1 MCDTAMISKTDL
13 AFCADNTFDRNDVL
27 IAEEA
32 ILRGLDWR
40 LSYPT
45 ILDFVELYADVLDL
59 EEHNRFMPRYVAELA
74 LQCQIYLTYQPSLVA
89 SCVVALASFCVGTTE
104 LWPAVLEEATGYCW
118 LDLEQ
123 CMLALSS
130 DIHHVRSAMPE
141 LRIIMRRYRRAQNGR
156 VALVQIPKITSFALM
171 RNPRQPNT

>member
-1 MCDTAMISKTDL
+1 MISKTDL
-13 AFCADNTFDRNDVL
+13 AFCADNTFDHNDVL

-45 ILDFVELYADVLDL
+45 ILDFVELYICVLDL
-59 EEHNRFMPRYVAELA
+59 EERNRFMLQYIAELA
-74 LQCQIYLTYQPSLVA
+74 LQCQVYLTYQPSLVA
-89 SCVVALASFCVGTTE
+89 SCVVALALYCHGTAE
-104 LWPAVLEEATGYCW
+104 LWPAVLEEATGYSW

-130 DIHHVRSAMPE
+130 DIHHIRSAMPE
-141 LRIIMRRYRRAQNGR
+141 LKIIMRRYRKAQNGR
-156 VALVQIPKITSFALM
+156 VALVQIPRITSFALM
-171 RNPRQPNT
+171 RNPREQNT